1 MLTGSATQHGPPRGQ
16 PDRSWGPCDPSE
28 APKCHHRG
36 MARDQVGL
44 ADDLYAY
51 LLRWGVHEPDV
62 LAQLR
67 EETNSHPRR
76 QMQIGPEQGALL
88 RLLVELTGARRC
100 LEIGTFTGYSSL
112 SVALALPP
120 DGTIVCCDVSEE
132 FTQVA
137 RRYWAEA
144 GVTHKTDLRIG
155 PAVDTLDALLADG
168 GAGTFDLAFIDADK
182 RGYPDYWERC
192 VALVRSGGVIAVD
205 NVLWSGDVA
214 DPSNQDRDTV
224 VLRRVNE
231 TIDAD
236 ERVTPV
242 LLAIADGMTL
252 ARRR

>member
-1 MLTGSATQHGPPRGQ
+1 MASASPRSS
-16 PDRSWGPCDPSE
+16 PACVRRPRVILAPRCRSPRSRAPSS
-28 APKCHHRG
+28 ASSWRSS
-36 MARDQVGL
+36 D
-44 ADDLYAY
+44 
-51 LLRWGVHEPDV
+51 
-62 LAQLR
+62 
-67 EETNSHPRR
+67 
-76 QMQIGPEQGALL
+76 
-88 RLLVELTGARRC
+88 ARRC

-112 SVALALPP
+112 AVALALPD

-132 FTQVA
+132 YTGIA

-144 GVTHKTDLRIG
+144 GVAHKTDLRIG

-168 GAGTFDLAFIDADK
+168 AAGTFDLAFIDADK

-192 VALVRSGGVIAVD
+192 VALVRPGGVIAVD

-224 VLRRVNE
+224 VLRQVNE

-242 LLAIADGMTL
+242 MLAIADGMTL